1 MTLRFSSVARCQH
14 NNQRSNKTENIMPKC
29 SIAAILL
36 TLMTSVASAQGL
48 PDNPGPEHA
57 ALEKLVGEYTTTIR
71 FRAKAGEAAR
81 ESNGSAKFT
90 TVLDGRFVLEEGAG
104 DQFGNHFEARKI
116 YGYNNA
122 AKRYE
127 SAWFY
132 TGSTAIMTLQ
142 GSSADGGKT
151 ILWKATAA
159 QADDKAMNLF
169 ITMKRINDDRF
180 IVEINLKSPD
190 GAAGPTLETTYTR
203 KK

>member
-1 MTLRFSSVARCQH
+1 M
-14 NNQRSNKTENIMPKC
+14 KC
-29 SIAAILL
+29 SIAAFLT
-36 TLMTSVASAQGL
+36 TLMTTVASAQGFL

-57 ALEKLVGEYTTTIR
+57 ALEKLVGEYTTTIQ
-71 FRAKAGEAAR
+71 FRAKAGEVGQQ
-81 ESNGSAKFT
+81 SNGSAKFT
-90 TVLDGRFVLEEGAG
+90 SVLDGRFVLEDSTGE
-104 DQFGNHFEARKI
+104 QFSKHFKARKI

-127 SAWFY
+127 SAWMY

-151 ILWKATAA
+151 IQWKATVA
-159 QADDKAMNLF
+159 QADDKTMNLL
-169 ITMKRINDDRF
+169 ITMKRIDDDRF
-180 IVEINLKSPD
+180 AVELISKSPD